1 MYNVII
7 VDDESSVRERVTG
20 FLERKKDEYKIIGTY
35 ENGYDALLGGVPLE
49 PDLIIT
55 DIKMP
60 FINGLELI
68 KRAKQE
74 LPLVQTIIISGYD
87 DFDYAKQAI
96 DLGVIGY
103 ISKPVTFEEIENALS
118 KAKSELD
125 KKLSVDKNIKDLQAK
140 SESVLKIV

>member
-1 MYNVII
+1 LTRATEKQGFFAFVSFSFRPISYPFALCGKIVLVMYNVII

-74 LPLVQTIIISGYD
+74 LPLV
-87 DFDYAKQAI
+87 
-96 DLGVIGY
+96 
-103 ISKPVTFEEIENALS
+103 
-118 KAKSELD
+118 
-125 KKLSVDKNIKDLQAK
+125 
-140 SESVLKIV
+140 